1 MASVYT
7 NLKKGSSGSDVTAL
21 QTALNQKGY
30 ALQNTGLYDDATE
43 AAVRKYQQDSGLTV
57 DGVAGDATLGA
68 LYGKQN
74 AQAGF
79 VPSDQLT
86 QAQQY
91 AQQVQQQK
99 PGAYQSAYTP
109 QLQAQFDAIMNRQ
122 PFQYDLGTDAM
133 FRQMGDMYTQQGR
146 RAMQDAMGM
155 AAEMTGGYGNSYAQ
169 GAGQAAYGN
178 YLQNLYAMAPEF
190 QQQAFNRWQSEG
202 ADMMDRYNAV
212 AAREENDYA
221 RYQNALNNY
230 WAEADRAQQAAD
242 TLYNRE
248 YGAYQDQQNWQ
259 MQQEDMA
266 FQREQYNSKLNSE
279 NREYAYNLAMM
290 MLQGGQMP
298 SADVLAAAG
307 ISAADAAALQ
317 SMYKPKS
324 SGSYTPKS
332 NVDTEKSVKDIQSL
346 TDAVALVSGAAS
358 LTAKTGGEAAGTPS
372 NIMTFQQWTEKN
384 PAPKSNGIK
393 SVSTNA
399 EQMEKYE
406 DYVSDTIEKEYKNGK
421 LSVLDALKL
430 TAQYLPS
437 KR

>member
-21 QTALNQKGY
+21 QTALNKKGY

-266 FQREQYNSKLNSE
+266 FQREKYNSQLNSE

-324 SGSYTPKS
+324 SGSYTPKPKIEE
-332 NVDTEKSVKDIQSL
+332 DEKPGEEKKTE
-346 TDAVALVSGAAS
+346 
-358 LTAKTGGEAAGTPS
+358 
-372 NIMTFQQWTEKN
+372 
-384 PAPKSNGIK
+384 
-393 SVSTNA
+393 
-399 EQMEKYE
+399 E
-406 DYVSDTIEKEYKNGK
+406 D
-421 LSVLDALKL
+421 KL
-430 TAQYLPS
+430 TASIPTLQEFVNAVMQPSYTMSAANGLPKEATQKELDAYKESVQNAIRTDYASGKITDKEAIQLSKKYLDVS
-437 KR
+437 LDDLKRRTLTE